1 VSKPIHVVLADD
13 HPLMLK
19 AVDDLLRA
27 EGGFAV
33 DAQCPDGEAALRA
46 VRVHRP
52 DILVLDVRMPQRDG
66 ISVIRAIKSEQLP
79 TRVVLLAA
87 VLDDEQMLEATRLGV
102 GGIVLKE
109 MAPRFLIQCIRKVHA
124 GEQWLERRTAARA
137 FEMLLRREAGAREV
151 GALLTAREIDVLRLT
166 AEGLRNRLIAERLN
180 VSEGTVKSHLHSIY
194 QKIEVRSR
202 AELIVYCR
210 EKGLI

>member
-33 DAQCPDGEAALRA
+33 DAQCLDGEAALQA
-46 VRVHRP
+46 VRAHRP
-52 DILVLDVRMPQRDG
+52 DILVLDVRMPHRDG
-66 ISVIRAIKSEQLP
+66 ISVLRALRSEQLP

-87 VLDDEQMLEATRLGV
+87 VLEDEQMLEATRLGV

-166 AEGLRNRLIAERLN
+166 AEGLRNRMIADRLN

-194 QKIEVRSR
+194 QKIKVRSR
-202 AELIVYCR
+202 AELIIYCR
-210 EKGLI
+210 EKGLM